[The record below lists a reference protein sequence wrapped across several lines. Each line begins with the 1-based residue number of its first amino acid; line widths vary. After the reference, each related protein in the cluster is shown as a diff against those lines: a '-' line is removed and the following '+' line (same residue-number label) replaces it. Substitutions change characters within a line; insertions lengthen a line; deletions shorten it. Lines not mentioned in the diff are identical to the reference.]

1 MSPISND
8 KLLKLI
14 TALSNKV
21 DSLSDIIKIQ
31 TNLIED
37 LNTDSIKLNTL
48 INKEFK
54 QNNERL
60 LVLPIKQIAK
70 SLIKLD
76 NDNDN
81 TLILNNFNEN
91 DTVDYTNKSNLVDF
105 FNNKL
110 NIKNKLITHINK
122 YIKPNKTDFSNNNNN
137 KKPIAKYFIKFD
149 NRDIL
154 LDILKNKQE
163 LVGTNYYINIKY
175 SLETDNILYNTRK
188 LVKSNSIVKTWVY
201 KDKVYI
207 NIDSDKNT
215 NIHISDLSQL
225 NKL

>member
-37 LNTDSIKLNTL
+37 LKTDNSKLNTL

-60 LVLPIKQIAK
+60 LELPIKQIAK
-70 SLIKLD
+70 SLIKID

-81 TLILNNFNEN
+81 TLILNNYNEN
-91 DTVDYTNKSNLVDF
+91 DTVDYTNKSHLVDF

-110 NIKNKLITHINK
+110 NIEIKNK
-122 YIKPNKTDFSNNNNN
+122 
-137 KKPIAKYFIKFD
+137 
-149 NRDIL
+149 
-154 LDILKNKQE
+154 
-163 LVGTNYYINIKY
+163 
-175 SLETDNILYNTRK
+175 
-188 LVKSNSIVKTWVY
+188 
-201 KDKVYI
+201 
-207 NIDSDKNT
+207 
-215 NIHISDLSQL
+215 
-225 NKL
+225 

>member
-8 KLLKLI
+8 TLLKLI

-37 LNTDSIKLNTL
+37 LKTDNIKLNIL

-60 LVLPIKQIAK
+60 LELPIKQIAK
-70 SLIKLD
+70 SLIKID

-81 TLILNNFNEN
+81 TLILNNYNEN
-91 DTVDYTNKSNLVDF
+91 DKVDYTNKSNLVDF

-110 NIKNKLITHINK
+110 NIKIKNKSITHINK
-122 YIKPNKTDFSNNNNN
+122 YIKPNKTDISNNNNN
-137 KKPIAKYFIKFD
+137 KKPIS
-149 NRDIL
+149 NIL
-154 LDILKNKQE
+154 LNSTI
-163 LVGTNYYINIKY
+163 GIYY
-175 SLETDNILYNTRK
+175 
-188 LVKSNSIVKTWVY
+188 
-201 KDKVYI
+201 
-207 NIDSDKNT
+207 
-215 NIHISDLSQL
+215 
-225 NKL
+225 